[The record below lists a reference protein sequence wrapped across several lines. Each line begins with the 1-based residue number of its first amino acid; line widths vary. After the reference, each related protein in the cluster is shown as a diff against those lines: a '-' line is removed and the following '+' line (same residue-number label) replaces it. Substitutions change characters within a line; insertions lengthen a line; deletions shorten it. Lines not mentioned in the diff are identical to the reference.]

1 MELEQTLRA
10 LFALVAVVGLIGLLG
25 LGLRR
30 FAPASL
36 IGGRPGKRLSV
47 VEALTLDPKRRLV
60 LVRRDDVEHLLL
72 VGPETAT
79 VVERGITPPA
89 AAAAPVHK
97 EEQA

>member
-10 LFALVAVVGLIGLLG
+10 VFALVAVVGLIGLLG

-30 FAPASL
+30 FAPAAL
-36 IGGRPGKRLSV
+36 ISGRAGRRLSV

-60 LVRRDDVEHLLL
+60 LIRRDGVEHLLL
-72 VGPETAT
+72 VGPETAM
-79 VVERGITPPA
+79 VVERGIVPPA
-89 AAAAPVHK
+89 TLPSQE

>member
-10 LFALVAVVGLIGLLG
+10 LFALVAVIGLIGLLG

-30 FAPASL
+30 FAPAAL
-36 IGGRPGKRLSV
+36 IGGRAGKRLSV

-60 LVRRDDVEHLLL
+60 LVRRDGVEHLLL
-72 VGPETAT
+72 VGPETAM

-89 AAAAPVHK
+89 QK

>member
-1 MELEQTLRA
+1 VELEQGLRA
-10 LFALVAVVGLIGLLG
+10 VFALVAVIGLIGLLG

-36 IGGRPGKRLSV
+36 IGGRAGKRLSV

-60 LVRRDDVEHLLL
+60 LIRRDDVEHLLL
-72 VGPETAT
+72 VGPETAM
-79 VVERGITPPA
+79 VVEGGITPPQQA
-89 AAAAPVHK
+89 EQK